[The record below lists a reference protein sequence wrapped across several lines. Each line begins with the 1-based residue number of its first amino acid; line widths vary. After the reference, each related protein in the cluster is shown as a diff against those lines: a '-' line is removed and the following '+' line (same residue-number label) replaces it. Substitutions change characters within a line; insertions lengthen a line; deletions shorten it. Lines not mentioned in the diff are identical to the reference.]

1 MTGAGEMT
9 MTDTQP
15 TQTPAPGPK
24 TGRGSDMHRR
34 QRGKNLA
41 LLAALFAFVLLV
53 YIVAMV
59 RMSGGTFP

>member
-1 MTGAGEMT
+1 

-15 TQTPAPGPK
+15 TQTPPPAPK
-24 TGRGSDMHRR
+24 TGRDSDMHRR

-41 LLAALFAFVLLV
+41 LLAALFAFVVLV